1 MSFAFVI
8 CGGTICVL
16 LHLSLYPSVYQSVYV
31 SAASH
36 CVCMS
41 RESLRTYVLSVYMSL
56 HPMSSP
62 CSKSGALGRS
72 PHIPKNE
79 DRENYG
85 GGKNDHD
92 KPRLPVLA
100 NLQQEHRGL
109 VSSIGGLVSSI
120 EVQLVAGGPPRS
132 GSRCCRVD
140 L

>member
-16 LHLSLYPSVYQSVYV
+16 LHLSLYPSVCQSVYV
-31 SAASH
+31 SASSH
-36 CVCMS
+36 CVCMPK
-41 RESLRTYVLSVYMSL
+41 ESLRTYVLCQCTCPCTPCP
-56 HPMSSP
+56 HPVVRVE
-62 CSKSGALGRS
+62 RS
-72 PHIPKNE
+72 EEAHISKNE

-85 GGKNDHD
+85 GVKNDHD

-120 EVQLVAGGPPRS
+120 EVQLVARGPPRS